1 MGLLIAWVP
10 LAAALVTGRT
20 ALLVGTVLWGVVVTG
35 YTGYR
40 LVRSGYLPLA
50 EPVAKVTGLHER
62 IGPGSRTGTE
72 RNGEKRDDG

>member
-20 ALLVGTVLWGVVVTG
+20 SLLVGTVLWGVVVTG

-40 LVRSGYLPLA
+40 LVRLGYLPLA
-50 EPVAKVTGLHER
+50 EPVAKLTGLHER
-62 IGPGSRTGTE
+62 IDPGSRTGTE